1 VLRPNDY
8 TNSNRQENRLKNN
21 LVLFFTLPKEKCMET
36 RIVTV
41 VGASGTLGSAIVRA
55 LLQRGVRVR
64 AMVRATSNR
73 TKLESLGVTDYMV
86 ADLNDAASL
95 QKALTAE
102 PRSEA
107 VVASAA
113 GFTAHSARTKGDN
126 SRTDI
131 QGYQNLV
138 DAAKNAG
145 VPRLILISIL
155 ECDKASGV
163 PHFHEKL
170 MTEEYLAKKRQPYL
184 ALRAGAF
191 LDRTRDI
198 VAPKVRKG
206 VFPEWVP
213 GVPLSM
219 IYTPDLAR
227 YAAQAALDVPAL
239 ALNQTVDV
247 CWDVPV
253 TGPQVAAAFTRALGR
268 PVVAKP
274 AIPPLLVAVLPLLA
288 RFVPSLRDSIAVLAW
303 IRKGGY
309 VSRDTQ
315 KQKDLFGDSP
325 TIEDAVARYCRD
337 KGLVKP
343 TAS

>member
-1 VLRPNDY
+1 L
-8 TNSNRQENRLKNN
+8 EGNRLNN
-21 LVLFFTLPKEKCMET
+21 NVVVIFTQQNEKFMET

-55 LLQRGVRVR
+55 LLERGARVR

-73 TKLESLGVTDYMV
+73 TKLESLG
-86 ADLNDAASL
+86 LNDPTSL
-95 QKALTAE
+95 QRALTAE
-102 PRSEA
+102 PRAEA
-107 VVASAA
+107 VIASAA

-126 SRTDI
+126 SRTDTE
-131 QGYQNLV
+131 GYQNLV
-138 DAAKNAG
+138 DAAKNAR
-145 VPRLILISIL
+145 VPRVILISIL

-163 PHFHEKL
+163 PHFHQKL

-213 GVPLSM
+213 GVALSM

-227 YAAQAALDVPAL
+227 YAAQAALDVPAS
-239 ALNQTVDV
+239 ALNQSVDV
-247 CWDVPV
+247 CWDVPA
-253 TGPQVAAAFTRALGR
+253 TGPQLAAAFTRALGR

-274 AIPPLLVAVLPLLA
+274 AIPPLLFAVLPLL
-288 RFVPSLRDSIAVLAW
+288 
-303 IRKGGY
+303 K
-309 VSRDTQ
+309 SR
-315 KQKDLFGDSP
+315 
-325 TIEDAVARYCRD
+325 
-337 KGLVKP
+337 
-343 TAS
+343 